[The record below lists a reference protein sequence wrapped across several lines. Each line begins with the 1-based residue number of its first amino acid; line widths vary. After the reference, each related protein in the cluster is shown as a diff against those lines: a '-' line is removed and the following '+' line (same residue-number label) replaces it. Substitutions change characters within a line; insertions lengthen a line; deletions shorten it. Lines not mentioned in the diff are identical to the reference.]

1 VAFKRK
7 VPSPAVSDQ
16 NTLVRPCLERVLQS
30 SYFRASSRSK
40 QFLRFVVEKKL
51 DGHEGEIKERTIG
64 IELFGRNADFE
75 TSGDSIVRVNATD
88 VRRRLGQYYQE
99 ARDLEPV
106 QIVLPPGTYVP
117 EFVFQE
123 ITPPVV
129 PSAGQAGP
137 ISLVLGRKNQQRRS
151 RRFWWSCAVAGV
163 IVVAALALILRPH
176 TSNFDDFWQPVL
188 DAHSAPVLSLPT
200 TDTFQLELDAMQQFS
215 RLKPG
220 EFVQLG
226 SNNLQ
231 SFHNW
236 HTSLPVLKAAL
247 SVALALQRKGMTPIL
262 RIGTDLSSDELRGH
276 PIIAIGSFSN
286 PWTKQNVA
294 GLRFTF
300 DRSASDKEAP
310 RIRDNRNP
318 GRSWSLPS
326 IYPKPQ
332 DKDYAIVTRT
342 FDPSTRTPFVSLAG
356 LHSFGN
362 QIAGEFV
369 SQESFWNELAGRA
382 PAGWKKMNLQL
393 VLETNVVGT
402 TPSSPKIVEAYF
414 WK

>member
-1 VAFKRK
+1 MSRTDSAKFIF
-7 VPSPAVSDQ
+7 S
-16 NTLVRPCLERVLQS
+16 
-30 SYFRASSRSK
+30 RASSRSK

-51 DGHEGEIKERTIG
+51 DGHEDEIKERTIG
-64 IELFGRNADFE
+64 IELFGRIADFE

-88 VRRRLGQYYQE
+88 VRRRLGQYNQE
-99 ARDLEPV
+99 ARDRDPV

-129 PSAGQAGP
+129 RSAGQAGP
-137 ISLVLGRKNQQRRS
+137 ISLVLGRKNQQQRS
-151 RRFWWSCAVAGV
+151 RRFWWSCAVASV
-163 IVVAALALILRPH
+163 IVAAALALILRPH

-200 TDTFQLELDAMQQFS
+200 TDTFQLEPDAMQQFS

-236 HTSLPVLKAAL
+236 HTSPPVLKAAL

-294 GLRFTF
+294 GRRAALHFRPERLR
-300 DRSASDKEAP
+300 
-310 RIRDNRNP
+310 
-318 GRSWSLPS
+318 
-326 IYPKPQ
+326 
-332 DKDYAIVTRT
+332 
-342 FDPSTRTPFVSLAG
+342 
-356 LHSFGN
+356 
-362 QIAGEFV
+362 
-369 SQESFWNELAGRA
+369 
-382 PAGWKKMNLQL
+382 
-393 VLETNVVGT
+393 
-402 TPSSPKIVEAYF
+402 
-414 WK
+414 

>member
-1 VAFKRK
+1 VAFERK

-16 NTLVRPCLERVLQS
+16 NNLIRQCLERILQS
-30 SYFRASSRSK
+30 QYFRASGRSK
-40 QFLRFVVEKKL
+40 QFLTFVVEKKL
-51 DGHEGEIKERTIG
+51 EGREDEIKERTIG
-64 IELFGRNADFE
+64 IELFGRIADFE

-99 ARDLEPV
+99 SRETDPV

-123 ITPPVV
+123 IPSTVA

-137 ISLVLGRKNQQRRS
+137 MSLVPGRKNQHQRFQ
-151 RRFWWSCAVAGV
+151 RFWWSCATAGV
-163 IVVAALALILRPH
+163 ILAALLALMLWPH
-176 TSNFDDFWQPVL
+176 PSNFDRFWQPVL
-188 DAHSAPVLSLPT
+188 DAPSAPVLSLPT
-200 TDTFQLELDAMQQFS
+200 TDTFQLEPDAMQRVSQ
-215 RLKPG
+215 LKPG
-220 EFVQLG
+220 EFLPLG
-226 SNNLQ
+226 LSNLQ
-231 SFHNW
+231 GFHNW

-247 SVALALQRKGMTPIL
+247 SVALALQRKHMTPLL

-300 DRSASDKEAP
+300 DRSSSDKGP
-310 RIRDNRNP
+310 PSIRDNRNP

-326 IYPKPQ
+326 IYPKAQ

-342 FDPSTRTPFVSLAG
+342 FDPVTRTPFVSLAG

-369 SQESFWNELAGRA
+369 SQDSFWNELAGRA
-382 PAGWKKMNLQL
+382 PAGWEKMNLQV